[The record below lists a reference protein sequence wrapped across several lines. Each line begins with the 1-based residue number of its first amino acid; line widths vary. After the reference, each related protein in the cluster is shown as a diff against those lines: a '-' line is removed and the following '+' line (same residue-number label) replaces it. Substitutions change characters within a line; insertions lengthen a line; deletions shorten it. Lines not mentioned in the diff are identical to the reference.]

1 MSERWISIIGIG
13 EDGLD
18 GLTPVAKT
26 LLDTAKILI
35 GGERH
40 LAMVPDDGRDR
51 RAWPSP
57 IRTLIPEIEALRGQ
71 RVCVL
76 ATGDPMH
83 FGVGTTLLRGIP
95 ASEVTIV
102 PGRSAFTMA
111 TARLGWTR
119 HKTDCLTLHGR
130 PLELLHAYLYPGA
143 KLLVLTDDGTA
154 PRAIATLLTER
165 GYGPSRL
172 AVLERMD
179 GASEGRIDGT
189 AETWV
194 KDQTADFNTVAIDCI
209 AGTNAAHLTRTPGL
223 PDDAFEHDGQL
234 TKQEVRAIT
243 LSALA
248 PAPGMLL
255 WDVGAGC
262 GSIAI
267 EWMRQN
273 PRNSAAAIEHNAD
286 RLQLIAA
293 NASALGAP
301 RMQIVSGKA
310 PDATAGLEPPDAVFI
325 GGGITTDGL
334 IEHCWNKLKPVG
346 RLVAN
351 VVTTEGERI
360 LSNWRENHGG
370 DLRRI
375 SIERAEPVGRLTGW
389 RPAMTVTQYIGK
401 KS

>member
-194 KDQTADFNTVAIDCI
+194 TDQTANFNTVAIDCI

>member
-1 MSERWISIIGIG
+1 MSEKWLSIIGIG
-13 EDGLD
+13 EDGLS
-18 GLTPVAKT
+18 GLTSAARA
-26 LLDTAKILI
+26 LLDTAKILV

-40 LAMVPDDGRDR
+40 LAMVPDDGRER
-51 RAWPSP
+51 LVWPSP

-83 FGVGTTLLRGIP
+83 FGVGTTLLRDIS

-119 HKTDCLTLHGR
+119 HETDCLTLHGR
-130 PLELLHAYLYPGA
+130 PLELLHAYLYSGA
-143 KLLVLTDDGTA
+143 KLLVLTDDGAA
-154 PRAIATLLTER
+154 PKAIAALLSER
-165 GYGPSRL
+165 GYGPSQL
-172 AVLERMD
+172 TVLERMD
-179 GASEGRIDGT
+179 SASERSIDGT
-189 AETWV
+189 AETW
-194 KDQTADFNTVAIDCI
+194 DTDRTDDFNTVAIDCV
-209 AGTNAAHLTRTPGL
+209 AGPNATNLTRTPGL

-248 PAPGMLL
+248 PTPGAVL

-267 EWMRQN
+267 EWMRQQ
-273 PRNSAAAIEHNAD
+273 PRNSAIAIEHNTG
-286 RLQLIAA
+286 RLSLIAA
-293 NASALGAP
+293 NASALGTP
-301 RMQIVSGKA
+301 RMQIVFGKA
-310 PDATAGLEPPDAVFI
+310 PDVLAGLEPPDAVFI
-325 GGGITTDGL
+325 GGGITTRGL
-334 IEHCWNKLKPVG
+334 IEHCWNELKPVG

-360 LSNWRENHGG
+360 LSDWRENHGG

-375 SIERAEPVGRLTGW
+375 SIERAEPVGRMTGW

>member
-1 MSERWISIIGIG
+1 MSEKWLSIIGIG

-18 GLTPVAKT
+18 GLTPAAKT

-40 LAMVPDDGRDR
+40 LAMVPDDGRER

-102 PGRSAFTMA
+102 PGRSALTMV

-119 HKTDCLTLHGR
+119 HETDCLTLHGR

-143 KLLVLTDDGTA
+143 KLLVLTDDGAA
-154 PRAIATLLTER
+154 PKAIADLLTER
-165 GYGPSRL
+165 GYGPSQL
-172 AVLERMD
+172 TVLERMD
-179 GASEGRIDGT
+179 GASESRIDGT
-189 AETWV
+189 AATWTT
-194 KDQTADFNTVAIDCI
+194 DQTDDFNTVAIDCT
-209 AGTNAAHLTRTPGL
+209 AEPNAAHLTRTPGL

-248 PAPGMLL
+248 PAPGTML

-267 EWMRQN
+267 EWMRQH
-273 PRNSAAAIEHNAD
+273 PRNSAVAIEHNAD
-286 RLQLIAA
+286 RLQLIAN

-301 RMQIVSGKA
+301 RMQIISGKA
-310 PDATAGLEPPDAVFI
+310 PDALAGLEPPDAVFI
-325 GGGITTDGL
+325 GGGITTGGL
-334 IEHCWNKLKPVG
+334 IERCWNELKPGG

-360 LSNWRENHGG
+360 LSNWRENYGG

-389 RPAMTVTQYIGK
+389 RPAMTVTQYIGR

>member
-18 GLTPVAKT
+18 GLTPAAKT

-194 KDQTADFNTVAIDCI
+194 TDQTANFNTVAIDCI

-273 PRNSAAAIEHNAD
+273 PRNSATAIEHNAD

-334 IEHCWNKLKPVG
+334 IKHCWNKLKPVG

>member
-57 IRTLIPEIEALRGQ
+57 IRTLIPEIKALRGQ

-154 PRAIATLLTER
+154 PRAIAALLTER

-194 KDQTADFNTVAIDCI
+194 TDQTANFNTVAIDCI

-334 IEHCWNKLKPVG
+334 IKHCWNKLKPVG

>member
-194 KDQTADFNTVAIDCI
+194 TDQTADFNTVAIDCI
-209 AGTNAAHLTRTPGL
+209 AGTNVAHLTRTPGL

-273 PRNSAAAIEHNAD
+273 PRNSAAAVEHNAD

>member
-1 MSERWISIIGIG
+1 MSEKWLSIVGIG
-13 EDGLD
+13 EDGVG
-18 GLTPVAKT
+18 GLTPAART
-26 LLDTAKILI
+26 LLDTAEILV

-40 LAMVPDDGRDR
+40 LAMVPDDNRER

-95 ASEVTIV
+95 PSEVTIV

-119 HKTDCLTLHGR
+119 HETDCLTLHGR
-130 PLELLHAYLYPGA
+130 PLELLNAYLYPGA
-143 KLLVLTDDGTA
+143 KLLVLTDDGAA
-154 PRAIATLLTER
+154 PKAISALLTER

-172 AVLERMD
+172 TILERMD
-179 GASEGRIDGT
+179 GVSEGRIDGT
-189 AETWV
+189 AETWGT
-194 KDQTADFNTVAIDCI
+194 DRPDDFNTVAIDCI
-209 AGTNAAHLTRTPGL
+209 AGPNATHLSRMPGL

-248 PAPGMLL
+248 PTPGAML

-267 EWMRQN
+267 EWMRQH
-273 PRNSAAAIEHNAD
+273 PRNTAVAIEHNAD
-286 RLQLIAA
+286 RLSLIAA

-310 PDATAGLEPPDAVFI
+310 PDALTDLEQPDAIFI

-334 IEHCWNKLKPVG
+334 IEHCWDNLKPGG

-351 VVTTEGERI
+351 VVTTEGERV
-360 LSNWRENHGG
+360 LSTWREKHGG

-375 SIERAEPVGRLTGW
+375 SIERAEPVGCLTGW
-389 RPAMTVTQYIGK
+389 RPAMTVTQYIGR

>member
-1 MSERWISIIGIG
+1 MSEKWLSIVGIG
-13 EDGLD
+13 EDGV
-18 GLTPVAKT
+18 GRLTPAART
-26 LLDTAKILI
+26 LLDTAEILV

-40 LAMVPDDGRDR
+40 LAMVPDDNRER

-95 ASEVTIV
+95 PSEVTIV

-119 HKTDCLTLHGR
+119 HETDCLTLHGR

-143 KLLVLTDDGTA
+143 KLLVLTDDGAA
-154 PRAIATLLTER
+154 PRAISALLTER

-172 AVLERMD
+172 MVLERMD
-179 GASEGRIDGT
+179 GASEGSIDGT
-189 AETWV
+189 AETWSA
-194 KDQTADFNTVAIDCI
+194 DRTDDFNTVAIDCI
-209 AGTNAAHLTRTPGL
+209 AGPNARHLTRTPGL

-248 PAPGMLL
+248 PTPGAVL

-267 EWMRQN
+267 EWMRQH
-273 PRNSAAAIEHNAD
+273 PRNSAVAIEHNAD
-286 RLQLIAA
+286 RLSLIAA
-293 NASALGAP
+293 NASALGTP
-301 RMQIVSGKA
+301 RMQIVSGKV
-310 PDATAGLEPPDAVFI
+310 PDALAGLEPADAVFI
-325 GGGITTDGL
+325 GGGITTGGL
-334 IEHCWNKLKPVG
+334 VERCWNDLKPGG

-389 RPAMTVTQYIGK
+389 RPAMTVTQYIGR